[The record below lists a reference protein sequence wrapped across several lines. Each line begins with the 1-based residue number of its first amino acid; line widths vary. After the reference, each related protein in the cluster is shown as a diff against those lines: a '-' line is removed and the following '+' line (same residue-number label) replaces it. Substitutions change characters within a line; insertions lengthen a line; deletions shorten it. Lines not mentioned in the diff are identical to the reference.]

1 MKDPY
6 VPIDCEFHDRLE
18 DAAVRKKQVRI
29 EFWSGEIQES
39 INAVI
44 QDIRI
49 EDGAEFLILDSN
61 KGSIRLDNIVSLDG
75 NILQP
80 ILEK

>member
-1 MKDPY
+1 MKPY

-18 DAAVRKKQVRI
+18 DAAIKKKRVTI
-29 EFWSGEIQES
+29 EFWRGEIQES

-61 KGSIRLDNIVSLDG
+61 KGSIRLDNIISVDG
-75 NILQP
+75 NVHQP

>member
-1 MKDPY
+1 MKPY

-18 DAAVRKKQVRI
+18 DAAIKKKRVTI
-29 EFWSGEIQES
+29 EFWRGEIQES

-44 QDIRI
+44 DDIRI
-49 EDGAEFLILDSN
+49 EDTAEFLILDSN
-61 KGSIRLDNIVSLDG
+61 KGSIRLDNIISVDG
-75 NILQP
+75 TVHQP

>member
-1 MKDPY
+1 MDSY

-18 DAAVRKKQVRI
+18 DAAVRKKRVTI
-29 EFWSGEIQES
+29 EFWRGEIQET

-44 QDIRI
+44 EDIRI

-61 KGSIRLDNIVSLDG
+61 KGSIRLDDIVSVDG
-75 NILQP
+75 NVLQP